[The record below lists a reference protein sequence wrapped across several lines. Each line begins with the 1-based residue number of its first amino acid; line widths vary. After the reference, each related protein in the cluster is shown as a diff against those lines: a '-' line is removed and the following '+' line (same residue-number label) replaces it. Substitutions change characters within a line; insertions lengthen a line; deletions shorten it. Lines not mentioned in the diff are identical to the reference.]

1 MSGENHEKKQN
12 EVTGNDEE
20 GAAGGMN
27 IPGGRTR
34 QQSDSRYD
42 HSPTGRTL
50 PLIPGV
56 TDASPPRFVTWEE
69 INVAANGITNMAL
82 AHEIAVDD
90 DFRLEK
96 IEPSKDSIHSRVKE
110 TIHNV
115 FWDLLRQQLME
126 EPPNFSQALVLL
138 EDIKQNLFSC
148 LLAQHSRLKEEI
160 EEVLDSEL
168 IKQQVENNTLDFQY
182 YANFV
187 ISMMAKL
194 CAPVRDENVRDLAKE
209 TDTVNVFRKILE
221 VLDLMKLDMANF
233 TISMFRTDIIVKSV
247 EYEKSKFKQYLELQ
261 KINGTDGLEF
271 TTKWL
276 LKHYSPNIPS
286 SKWFLILGKC
296 YMDLLEWEDD
306 SIYPETVFMDKIRF
320 TELGEDC
327 HRLAIAGAVVLMSVS
342 TSGGVLQNDIQAKET
357 IKNHTNILLK
367 DAKPLSKLKEILPNI
382 AEQAVK
388 DTNDAIESKNLGHFE
403 GEKQSLLYHNIVE
416 TANTD
421 HRIRHLIY
429 QRLTEFL
436 LTVITTDSSKKS
448 SIQVPPGLSSLKQ
461 EIAAIS
467 GRLLRL
473 VQHNRDVFG
482 EFYCDIFKEA
492 EEKSRNKDSVD
503 KESVSN

>member
-1 MSGENHEKKQN
+1 MSGEDAKNTKREISDN
-12 EVTGNDEE
+12 EE
-20 GAAGGMN
+20 GATGGMN
-27 IPGGRTR
+27 IPSSNR
-34 QQSDSRYD
+34 QRDNDFDKSPQQRQS
-42 HSPTGRTL
+42 
-50 PLIPGV
+50 LIPGV

-69 INVAANGITNMAL
+69 INIAATGITNMAL

-110 TIHNV
+110 TIHNA
-115 FWDLLRQQLME
+115 FWDLLREQLME
-126 EPPNFSQALVLL
+126 DPPDHSQALVLL
-138 EDIKQNLFSC
+138 EDIKQNLFAC

-160 EEVLDSEL
+160 EEVLDTEL
-168 IKQQVENNTLDFQY
+168 IKQQVNSNTLDFQY

-194 CAPVRDENVRDLAKE
+194 CAPVRDENVRELAKE

-247 EYEKSKFKQYLELQ
+247 EYEKSKFKQFLELQ
-261 KINGTDGLEF
+261 KVNGTDGLQF
-271 TTKWL
+271 TREWL
-276 LKHYSPNIPS
+276 LRHYTSGCPS
-286 SKWFLILGKC
+286 SKWYMILGKC
-296 YMDLLEWEDD
+296 FISLLEWND
-306 SIYPETVFMDKIRF
+306 SYDYPETVLMDRVRF

-342 TSGGVLQNDIQAKET
+342 TSGGVLQNDVATKDL
-357 IKNHTNILLK
+357 IKNHAVILLK
-367 DAKPLSKLKEILPNI
+367 DTKPLSKLKDILPNV

-388 DTNDAIESKNLGHFE
+388 DTNDAISSKGLGHFE
-403 GEKQSLLYHNIVE
+403 GEKQNLLYHNIVE
-416 TANTD
+416 SANPD
-421 HRIRHLIY
+421 HRIRYLIY

-461 EIAAIS
+461 EIALIS

-492 EEKSRNKDSVD
+492 SSKSNRSEENAKSD
-503 KESVSN
+503 